1 MNGSL
6 YTDAPLKNPEDDRL
20 GFRLFA
26 EKVADTIRKLETK
39 ESVVFALYGKWGSG
53 KTTFLNF
60 LVYYLEK
67 DKSIT
72 IVKFNPWWFSG
83 RDDLLLQFLYTMEY
97 DLSTSKKFKK
107 IVKVLEPYR
116 KAFEKI
122 ISTLGVTYGSVF
134 IHRLGYEHGFEL
146 ATHIKSSIQMKEIR
160 EYLTLL
166 TSILKSIGLVYDM
179 EVVKIEKDNYT
190 FKLIKPINSV
200 YVRGILTGFISNII
214 GKQYSSFEIKLSDNE
229 YIVTIAPY

>member
-1 MNGSL
+1 MIGDVSMS
-6 YTDAPLKNPEDDRL
+6 YII
-20 GFRLFA
+20 F
-26 EKVADTIRKLETK
+26 LE
-39 ESVVFALYGKWGSG
+39 LDNC
-53 KTTFLNF
+53 LNF
-60 LVYYLEK
+60 LRKVTPILLKHSCQLKQIQCFKFE
-67 DKSIT
+67 DKCYGFILLTQIKNVDSIVNEIRSIYRNYSLIYFGT
-72 IVKFNPWWFSG
+72 TREFVH
-83 RDDLLLQFLYTMEY
+83 
-97 DLSTSKKFKK
+97 LSLDMHSF
-107 IVKVLEPYR
+107 R